1 MRRALAVIDE
11 YARHQQS
18 LVTRQQLVDAGIA
31 LPEIASL
38 LKSGVLR
45 RRGHRVYAALGAPDS
60 WEQKL
65 LGRVL
70 GAGQSALASHGG
82 AARLWNFVHLPE
94 RDLDVM
100 IEVNSLTW
108 ETRRI
113 RGVHRTLILPSEDVT
128 ERSGIP
134 CTNFERTLCDCTTL
148 LSRHQLGRVLDEGL
162 RRHVVSLKE
171 LVSCVSRLDSGP
183 GRKLS
188 VIKALLAQRDE
199 SFNPGG
205 SNSELDVLHVIRAA
219 QLPLPVQQYR
229 VRVSGHRYDLDY
241 AWPER
246 KLFLEYYGLP
256 VHSGA
261 SAVAHDSRRQTA
273 LVANGWRPIV
283 FTDETSDSEM
293 VRVLRAVLTSA
304 P

>member
-100 IEVNSLTW
+100 IE
-108 ETRRI
+108 
-113 RGVHRTLILPSEDVT
+113 
-128 ERSGIP
+128 
-134 CTNFERTLCDCTTL
+134 
-148 LSRHQLGRVLDEGL
+148 
-162 RRHVVSLKE
+162 
-171 LVSCVSRLDSGP
+171 
-183 GRKLS
+183 
-188 VIKALLAQRDE
+188 
-199 SFNPGG
+199 
-205 SNSELDVLHVIRAA
+205 
-219 QLPLPVQQYR
+219 
-229 VRVSGHRYDLDY
+229 
-241 AWPER
+241 
-246 KLFLEYYGLP
+246 
-256 VHSGA
+256 
-261 SAVAHDSRRQTA
+261 
-273 LVANGWRPIV
+273 
-283 FTDETSDSEM
+283 
-293 VRVLRAVLTSA
+293 
-304 P
+304 